1 MENAMSTNR
10 KQTKARDPSAAP
22 AAGMQDRGQLVALAA
37 YFKAEARGFEPG
49 HELEDWLAAER
60 ELAAGNLS
68 HVRH

>member
-1 MENAMSTNR
+1 MSTSR

-22 AAGMQDRGQLVALAA
+22 AAGMQDHGQLIALAA

-60 ELAAGNLS
+60 ELAAANS
-68 HVRH
+68 FSVRH